1 MLALGLALLLASAA
15 PAPEA
20 PPPPPPDAGV
30 ECVLEDSRG
39 EPFPV
44 CFDPGDGLLL
54 GTGGRVQGG
63 QGAPS
68 LRAGVHI
75 RTGRTSGSKGTPWF
89 NSHRLLGVEAWGGR
103 RRGLTATAY
112 DGTLRRHLEEGFI
125 LVPTARPVRIPFPF
139 DVTLA
144 LRAGHLERRVWEGPG
159 WTLET
164 GRVGLLVD
172 PVRSQTGRAWLGVG
186 PVASHTLRR
195 SRREAEHTLSPFTTL
210 LLDAGLES
218 ADGLWALR
226 GSGLAGWSYG
236 FEGGA
241 YFRARAEAGLERVLL
256 AVQEQP
262 VVLQVSGAY
271 AHRDA
276 GLPRHSEWT
285 VGAGLA
291 VRAFSARW

>member
-1 MLALGLALLLASAA
+1 VLALGLALLLASAA
-15 PAPEA
+15 GE
-20 PPPPPPDAGV
+20 PDDA
-30 ECVLEDSRG
+30 ECLPLDARG
-39 EPFPV
+39 EPYPI

-54 GTGGRVQGG
+54 GTGVRVRDG
-63 QGAPS
+63 QGALS
-68 LRAGVHI
+68 LRAGVHL
-75 RTGRTSGSKGTPWF
+75 RTGRTSHSKGTPWF
-89 NSHRLLGVEAWGGR
+89 NSHRLLGLEAWGGE
-103 RRGLTATAY
+103 RRGLTFTAY

-164 GRVGLLVD
+164 GRMGLLLD
-172 PVRSQTGRAWLGVG
+172 PVRAETGRVWLGVG

-195 SRREAEHTLSPFTTL
+195 SREGAEHTVSPFTTL
-210 LLDAGLES
+210 MLDTGLES

-226 GSGLAGWSYG
+226 ASGLAGWSFG
-236 FEGGA
+236 FEGGR
-241 YFRARAEAGLERVLL
+241 YFRARAEAGVERVLL
-256 AVQEQP
+256 AVADQP
-262 VVLQVSGAY
+262 VVLQLSGAY

-276 GLPRHSEWT
+276 GLARRSEWT
-285 VGAGLA
+285 AGAGLA

>member
-1 MLALGLALLLASAA
+1 MLALGLALLLASATA
-15 PAPEA
+15 PVEAAPS
-20 PPPPPPDAGV
+20 PDA
-30 ECVLEDSRG
+30 ECLREDSRG
-39 EPFPV
+39 EPFPI

-54 GTGGRVQGG
+54 ATGGRVQGG

-68 LRAGVHI
+68 LRAGVLI
-75 RTGRTSGSKGTPWF
+75 RTGRTSDSKGTPWF
-89 NSHRLLGVEAWGGR
+89 NSHRLLETEVWGGP

-112 DGTLRRHLEEGFI
+112 DGMLRRHLEEGFI

-172 PVRSQTGRAWLGVG
+172 PVRSETGRAWLGVG

-195 SRREAEHTLSPFTTL
+195 SREAAEHTLSPFTTL
-210 LLDAGLES
+210 LVDAGLES
-218 ADGLWALR
+218 SDGLWALR
-226 GSGLAGWSYG
+226 TSGLAGWSYG
-236 FEGGA
+236 FEGGT
-241 YFRARAEAGLERVLL
+241 YFRARAQAGVERVLL
-256 AVQEQP
+256 AVEEQP

-276 GLPRHSEWT
+276 GLFRHSEWT